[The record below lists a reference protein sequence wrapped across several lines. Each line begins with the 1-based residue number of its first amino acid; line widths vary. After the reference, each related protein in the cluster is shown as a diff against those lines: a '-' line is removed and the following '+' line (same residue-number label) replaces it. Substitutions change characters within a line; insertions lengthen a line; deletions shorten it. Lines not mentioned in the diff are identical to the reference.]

1 MKRSVLAV
9 VVPFVAVL
17 ALTGCVG
24 GSTPPRTPAPST
36 SASTPPTAPELAVP
50 EEPTEDA
57 SVLPIPE
64 AETSSQSE
72 AITAAETVMTTF
84 GQPTLDASTWMNN
97 LYPLL
102 TQTGAAAYEGTDPAQ
117 VPFHQVTGAGTI
129 VEGSTDVA
137 LIVQILTDAGLYN
150 VSLSRTGPSMPWL
163 ADRIRPAQG

>member
-1 MKRSVLAV
+1 MKRSLFAV
-9 VVPFVAVL
+9 IPFVAAL

-24 GSTPPRTPAPST
+24 GPTAPGTPAPTT
-36 SASTPPTAPELAVP
+36 SASSPLPTTAGTAAPD
-50 EEPTEDA
+50 EPTDEA

-64 AETSSQSE
+64 AETSSQSD
-72 AITAAETVMTTF
+72 AITAGETVMTTF

-117 VPFHQVTGAGTI
+117 VPVHRVTGAGTI

-137 LIVQILTDAGLYN
+137 LIVQVPTDAGLYN
-150 VSLSRTGPSMPWL
+150 VSVSRTGPSMPWL

>member
-1 MKRSVLAV
+1 M
-9 VVPFVAVL
+9 
-17 ALTGCVG
+17 
-24 GSTPPRTPAPST
+24 
-36 SASTPPTAPELAVP
+36 
-50 EEPTEDA
+50 
-57 SVLPIPE
+57 LPIPE
-64 AETSSQSE
+64 AETSSQSD

-117 VPFHQVTGAGTI
+117 VPVQQVTGAGTI

-137 LIVQILTDAGLYN
+137 LIVQIPTDAGLYN